1 MHVPSTIANSTTG
14 DDGDLS
20 VNGIKPRRNLEVFG
34 NRITFVALTSN
45 DDSSSSLTDPI
56 FVSSFDSSFVACAI
70 CACSSSSGGV
80 SSY

>member
-1 MHVPSTIANSTTG
+1 MHVPSAIANSTTG

-34 NRITFVALTSN
+34 NRITFALTSN

-56 FVSSFDSSFVACAI
+56 FVSSFDSSFVACAT
-70 CACSSSSGGV
+70 CACSSSSCGV